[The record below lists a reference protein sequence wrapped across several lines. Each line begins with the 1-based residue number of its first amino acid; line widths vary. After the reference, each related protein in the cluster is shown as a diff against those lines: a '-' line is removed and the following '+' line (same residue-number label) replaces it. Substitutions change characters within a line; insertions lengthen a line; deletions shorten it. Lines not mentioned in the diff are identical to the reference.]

1 LGGGDDEELQATVI
15 ETNIKKKL
23 KVNLDQVIKDVQ
35 VEPIEYV
42 TIVTIEV
49 RKLVVVSIEV
59 SQLVQLVIEPSNLE
73 NPLFSTFQ
81 STLISSNSYEN
92 LKYIIMFFEQV
103 VHNVTTQSR
112 ILDGLTNLNVECQDS
127 RGQIKFV

>member
-1 LGGGDDEELQATVI
+1 
-15 ETNIKKKL
+15 
-23 KVNLDQVIKDVQ
+23 
-35 VEPIEYV
+35 
-42 TIVTIEV
+42 
-49 RKLVVVSIEV
+49 VSIEV

-81 STLISSNSYEN
+81 STLISSHSYEN

-103 VHNVTTQSR
+103 VHNVTTQLR
-112 ILDGLTNLNVECQDS
+112 ILDGLTNLNVECEDS